1 MPDGNRV
8 GSARRLPLASR
19 VAAIQQSSMLTYRYP
34 SRSSPLATTASA
46 IPLIRFSSMLQ
57 PNLFQLFQPIGGAA
71 LGPIGVAAVAGTADG
86 RTTAAAT
93 NVTRASRARFMG
105 NSRV

>member
-71 LGPIGVAAVAGTADG
+71 LTNRRGGRGRDRGRQDDG
-86 RTTAAAT
+86 DRRRHERHQGEQSA
-93 NVTRASRARFMG
+93 FHG
-105 NSRV
+105 